1 MEYLVA
7 NLAGRVRRERY
18 QGRLYIV
25 APITLIQPGVLNGSQ
40 GPILYELPDIRLS
53 VDAWNGV
60 PLLLGHPTFGRL
72 GSDADVLESTGLGFV
87 SNAKVTKRLIAEGWF
102 DVELVRKRN
111 RELLQQI
118 EAGKA
123 VEVSTGLKVAVE
135 HQSGVDDRGR
145 AYNRIA
151 RNYRPDHLA
160 VLVGQTGA
168 CSIDDGCGINNERIE
183 EMCTT
188 CNQGAVANQS
198 DLLGLPSY
206 EFANPL
212 AGMESVGVA
221 NSVGRDDDLLGLPTM
236 NFANP
241 PVKAKPAVANRS
253 QVRNEDEPV
262 GELPWH
268 FANPLR

>member
-7 NLAGRVRRERY
+7 NLAGRVRKVSRD
-18 QGRLYIV
+18 GRQYIV

-72 GSDADVLESTGLGFV
+72 GSDADVLESTGLGFIF
-87 SNAKVTKRLIAEGWF
+87 NAKVTERLIAEGWF

-123 VEVSTGLKVAVE
+123 VEVSTGLRVAVE
-135 HQSGVDDRGR
+135 HQSGVDERGR

-183 EMCTT
+183 EMCT

-212 AGMESVGVA
+212 GESQSVSVA
-221 NSVGRDDDLLGLPTM
+221 NSGSEDGLLGLPTM
-236 NFANP
+236 NFENP
-241 PVKAKPAVANRS
+241 LVKAKPASVGNRLH
-253 QVRNEDEPV
+253 VRDEDEVV
-262 GELPWH
+262 GALPWH
-268 FANPLR
+268 FANPLG